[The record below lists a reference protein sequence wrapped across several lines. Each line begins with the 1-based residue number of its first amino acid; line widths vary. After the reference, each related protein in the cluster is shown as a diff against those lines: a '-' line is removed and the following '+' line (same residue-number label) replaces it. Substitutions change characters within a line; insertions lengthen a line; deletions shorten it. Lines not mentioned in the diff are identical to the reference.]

1 MIINELKTTVIA
13 FGCKN
18 NIRVLFNGQQIET
31 TSQYKYLGNII
42 STTQTSRGDVF
53 RENYDYLCNQA
64 RKAIF
69 GLKHR
74 LKSLGALPPRVLM
87 HMYETLIRPILVDGS
102 DVWGSQPQGTLAVDK
117 VLFWYMRCILQVKS
131 TTSNIMVVGESG
143 QIPPSISCHINTI
156 CYLHRLRNLPTNTL
170 VKAMYMELSKLHEC
184 GFNTWVSKALTLVQT
199 YGIDI
204 DMGSG
209 ASFYR
214 YCKSHIYNHF
224 KIAWREEVQNIDKN
238 PILRNYKTYKSE
250 FGMEPYLY
258 LISNL
263 RYRNALT
270 RLRTS
275 SHTLEIE
282 RGRYTIP
289 KTPVCDRICRTCNVT
304 EDEIHCLLN
313 CVEYGKMRD
322 DFYANVKN
330 RYVDF
335 IGLNEN
341 EKYSF
346 LMTNADPYILVWL
359 GKFIYHI
366 FIIRNEILQNS
377 IGLVD

>member
-1 MIINELKTTVIA
+1 
-13 FGCKN
+13 
-18 NIRVLFNGQQIET
+18 
-31 TSQYKYLGNII
+31 
-42 STTQTSRGDVF
+42 
-53 RENYDYLCNQA
+53 
-64 RKAIF
+64 
-69 GLKHR
+69 
-74 LKSLGALPPRVLM
+74 
-87 HMYETLIRPILVDGS
+87 
-102 DVWGSQPQGTLAVDK
+102 
-117 VLFWYMRCILQVKS
+117 
-131 TTSNIMVVGESG
+131 
-143 QIPPSISCHINTI
+143 
-156 CYLHRLRNLPTNTL
+156 
-170 VKAMYMELSKLHEC
+170 MYMELSKRHEC
-184 GFNTWVSKALTLVQT
+184 GFNTWVSKALTLVQK

-209 ASFYR
+209 ASFNR

-258 LISNL
+258 LIFNL

-270 RLRTS
+270 RLTTS
-275 SHTLEIE
+275 SHTLDIE

-304 EDEIHCLLN
+304 EDEIHFLLN

-322 DFYANVKN
+322 DFYAKVKN
-330 RYVDF
+330 KYIDF
-335 IGLNEN
+335 IGLNDN

-366 FIIRNEILQNS
+366 FIKRYEILQSS
-377 IGLVD
+377 IW

>member
-1 MIINELKTTVIA
+1 
-13 FGCKN
+13 
-18 NIRVLFNGQQIET
+18 
-31 TSQYKYLGNII
+31 
-42 STTQTSRGDVF
+42 
-53 RENYDYLCNQA
+53 
-64 RKAIF
+64 
-69 GLKHR
+69 
-74 LKSLGALPPRVLM
+74 
-87 HMYETLIRPILVDGS
+87 MYETLIRPILVYGS

-117 VLFWYMRCILQVKS
+117 VFFWYMRCILQVKS

-143 QIPPSISCHINTI
+143 QIPPSICCHINAI

-204 DMGSG
+204 DMESG
-209 ASFYR
+209 ASFNR

-224 KIAWREEVQNIDKN
+224 KIALWEEVQNIDKN
-238 PILRNYKTYKSE
+238 PILRNYETYKSE

-263 RYRNALT
+263 RYRIALT

-282 RGRYTIP
+282 RGRYTFP

-304 EDEIHCLLN
+304 EDEIHFLLN

-322 DFYANVKN
+322 DFYAKVKN

-366 FIIRNEILQNS
+366 FIKRNEILQNS
-377 IGLVD
+377 IG

>member
-1 MIINELKTTVIA
+1 
-13 FGCKN
+13 
-18 NIRVLFNGQQIET
+18 
-31 TSQYKYLGNII
+31 
-42 STTQTSRGDVF
+42 
-53 RENYDYLCNQA
+53 
-64 RKAIF
+64 
-69 GLKHR
+69 
-74 LKSLGALPPRVLM
+74 
-87 HMYETLIRPILVDGS
+87 
-102 DVWGSQPQGTLAVDK
+102 
-117 VLFWYMRCILQVKS
+117 
-131 TTSNIMVVGESG
+131 
-143 QIPPSISCHINTI
+143 
-156 CYLHRLRNLPTNTL
+156 
-170 VKAMYMELSKLHEC
+170 MYMELSKLHEC

-209 ASFYR
+209 ASFNR

-238 PILRNYKTYKSE
+238 PILRNYKTYKSA

-289 KTPVCDRICRTCNVT
+289 KTPVCDRICRTYNVT
-304 EDEIHCLLN
+304 EDEIHFLLN

-322 DFYANVKN
+322 DFYAKVKN

-366 FIIRNEILQNS
+366 FIKRNEMLQNS
-377 IGLVD
+377 IG